1 MSLEAIA
8 YMTTRAAND
17 MEWLTP
23 YTAEKLGISIKMTEH
38 GEDLGDIYFSSSRN
52 ILSALWIHAPARRN
66 ANSCP

>member
-1 MSLEAIA
+1 MLGAYLGALGMSLEAIA

-38 GEDLGDIYFSSSRN
+38 EKIPEDIGPHVGRKASTR
-52 ILSALWIHAPARRN
+52 AGA
-66 ANSCP
+66 